1 MISSH
6 QTTMQQLS
14 IHKIGNKLQ
23 DELYTLSNNPLQVND
38 EALNHILLQYF
49 LAPFEKVNERYK
61 FYHPNNDLRLN
72 EVYHF
77 ANLIFNDVDSFQANS
92 RQVAKHLYDVS
103 SHPKI
108 KGGELYVT
116 YFTGVMM
123 DGETLDAIGIF
134 KSETKETY
142 LKVEK
147 AEEDFTL
154 QYEEQAINIKKLDK
168 GCLIFNTR
176 EDDGYIVAVL
186 DQTNRNQEA
195 VYWVDDFLKLKIL
208 NDDFTQT
215 NNTLQ
220 IYKTFVTQG
229 MDDDFEV
236 PKTDKIDLLNRSMK
250 YFKEKETFNLDE
262 FANEVIV
269 NPVGVESFKK
279 FKSQYEEEYDTPI
292 ADGFQINNAAVK
304 KQARVYKSVL
314 KLDRNFHIYIH
325 GNNDLIERGF
335 DEQTGK
341 YYYKIYFDKE
351 A

>member
-1 MISSH
+1 MISGH
-6 QTTMQQLS
+6 QTTIQQLA

-23 DELYTLSNNPLQVND
+23 EELYTLSNHLLEVKD
-38 EALNHILLQYF
+38 ETLNTILLEYF
-49 LAPFEKVNERYK
+49 LKPFEKVNERYK
-61 FYHPNNDLRLN
+61 MYHTTNELKLN

-77 ANLIFNDVDSFQANS
+77 VELIFNDVDSLQANS
-92 RQVAKHLYDVS
+92 RQLAKHLYDMS

-116 YFTGVMM
+116 YFSNMQL
-123 DGETLDAIGIF
+123 DGETVNAVGIF

-142 LKVEK
+142 LKVERTDSEF
-147 AEEDFTL
+147 AL
-154 QYEEQAINIKKLDK
+154 QYEQEAINIKKLDK
-168 GCLIFNTR
+168 GALIFNTQK
-176 EDDGYIVAVL
+176 EQGYVVAVI
-186 DQTNRNQEA
+186 DQTNRNTEA

-208 NDDFTQT
+208 NNEYTQT

-220 IYKTFVTQG
+220 IYKNFVTQG
-229 MDDDFEV
+229 LDEMDV

-250 YFKEKETFNLDE
+250 YFKEKDEFNLDE

-279 FKSQYEEEYDTPI
+279 FKSEYEEEYDIPV
-292 ADGFQINNAAVK
+292 ADTFQINNAAVK
-304 KQARVYKSVL
+304 KQQRIYKSVL

-325 GNNDLIERGF
+325 GDNDLIERGF
-335 DEQTGK
+335 DELTGK
-341 YYYKIYFDKE
+341 HFYKIYFDKE